1 MDEFFGQLVGTLE
14 AMNPYWAYGLLFVC
28 AFLENVIPP
37 VPGDTVVVF
46 SAYLVGRGVWDL
58 LPVFAATVGG
68 GVAGFMFMFF
78 LGLRYGRS
86 LFSGRGGRIFTS
98 EGLQRAEAWLARYGL
113 WLVLANRFLTGVRSV
128 VAISAGIGTMP
139 TVRVFFAGA
148 LSMMF
153 WNGLL
158 LYVGLLLGQNWT
170 EVSDLLK
177 QYNRVILGAFVL
189 GIGFLCVR
197 RWLRA

>member
-1 MDEFFGQLVGTLE
+1 
-14 AMNPYWAYGLLFVC
+14 
-28 AFLENVIPP
+28 
-37 VPGDTVVVF
+37 
-46 SAYLVGRGVWDL
+46 
-58 LPVFAATVGG
+58 
-68 GVAGFMFMFF
+68 MFF
-78 LGLRYGRS
+78 MGLRYGRS

-139 TVRVFFAGA
+139 TVRVLLAGA

-177 QYNRVILGAFVL
+177 QYNRVLLGAFVF

>member
-1 MDEFFGQLVGTLE
+1 
-14 AMNPYWAYGLLFVC
+14 
-28 AFLENVIPP
+28 
-37 VPGDTVVVF
+37 
-46 SAYLVGRGVWDL
+46 
-58 LPVFAATVGG
+58 
-68 GVAGFMFMFF
+68 
-78 LGLRYGRS
+78 
-86 LFSGRGGRIFTS
+86 
-98 EGLQRAEAWLARYGL
+98 
-113 WLVLANRFLTGVRSV
+113 
-128 VAISAGIGTMP
+128 MP

-177 QYNRVILGAFVL
+177 QYNRVLLGAFVL

>member
-1 MDEFFGQLVGTLE
+1 
-14 AMNPYWAYGLLFVC
+14 
-28 AFLENVIPP
+28 
-37 VPGDTVVVF
+37 
-46 SAYLVGRGVWDL
+46 
-58 LPVFAATVGG
+58 
-68 GVAGFMFMFF
+68 MFF
-78 LGLRYGRS
+78 MGLRYGRS
-86 LFSGRGGRIFTS
+86 FFSGRGGRIFTS

-139 TVRVFFAGA
+139 TVRVLLAGA

-177 QYNRVILGAFVL
+177 QYNRVLLGAFVL

>member
-1 MDEFFGQLVGTLE
+1 
-14 AMNPYWAYGLLFVC
+14 
-28 AFLENVIPP
+28 
-37 VPGDTVVVF
+37 
-46 SAYLVGRGVWDL
+46 
-58 LPVFAATVGG
+58 
-68 GVAGFMFMFF
+68 MFF
-78 LGLRYGRS
+78 MGLRYGRS

-139 TVRVFFAGA
+139 TVRVLLAGA
-148 LSMMF
+148 LSMMI

-177 QYNRVILGAFVL
+177 QYNRVLVGAFVL
-189 GIGFLCVR
+189 GIGFLSVR